1 MATLCT
7 LALHSKALVSSPSLF
22 SSRNL
27 TGFRSRRR
35 SFGAVPNAKIGEED
49 KTLSS
54 KQEDV
59 SKTTKPESSIDL
71 GDPDFGWVPVLP
83 HVLTAA
89 MANFM
94 FGYHIGV
101 INGPLESIARE
112 LGFDGDTIMQG
123 FVVSIFIVGAFAGSV
138 SGGVLADKIGR
149 RRTFQL
155 DMIPLV
161 LGPAISANAHTVN
174 EMLIGRALV
183 GLGIGINTSLVP
195 LYISEISPTKYR
207 GALCSLCQIGTCTGI
222 IVSLLLGIPAQTD
235 PHWWREM
242 FWIGSVPAALLIV
255 AMQFAVL
262 KNFSQGVSIQNGQW
276 EEALSTIKK
285 LWGEAEVEQA
295 IQELKRSSDVDGE
308 KDQASW
314 GELLLAQNRKVALI
328 GGSLF
333 FLQQFA
339 GINGVLYFSSST
351 FHDAGI
357 SDGLTASVAVG
368 VVNFAGA
375 LVASSLMDKQGRRK
389 LLMISYTGMAISM
402 AVLVVALEAPMD
414 DSIAHLLSVIGTL
427 TYMFTFALGAGPV
440 TGIIIPELC
449 TTRSRAKIMAFSL
462 CVHWVSNF
470 FIGLF
475 FLTAIQA
482 FGLPAVYTG
491 FGAVSLATVAFA
503 NSFIIETKGK
513 SLEEI
518 QLLINPD

>member
-7 LALHSKALVSSPSLF
+7 LALHSKALVSSSSFF

-71 GDPDFGWVPVLP
+71 GDPDVGWVPVLP

-255 AMQFAVL
+255 AMQFAVESPRWL
-262 KNFSQGVSIQNGQW
+262 ARVSKSFF
-276 EEALSTIKK
+276 LF
-285 LWGEAEVEQA
+285 
-295 IQELKRSSDVDGE
+295 
-308 KDQASW
+308 
-314 GELLLAQNRKVALI
+314 KVALI

-414 DSIAHLLSVIGTL
+414 DSVAHLLSVIGTL

-470 FIGLF
+470 LIGLF